1 MALSGSGLVSLTTL
15 ELEAFPAFPMEW
27 EEEVKFARDKKK
39 TAN

>member
-1 MALSGSGLVSLTTL
+1 MALSGRGLVSLTTL
-15 ELEAFPAFPMEW
+15 ELEAFPTRPMEW